1 MPGAACVHLQL
12 MSDAPK
18 PAVEEQVAK
27 RQMVQCRQPGCNEM
41 MPDDQRPAHEQA
53 CCHRMVQCGEEDC
66 DGVCTL
72 FGPTLCLAGQ
82 SLADGDG
89 TGAGLNDEELV
100 LRMYTNTHDLAAPV
114 YAASICQEE
123 FTALLRT
130 VRPWHFSGDRAP
142 FI

>member
-1 MPGAACVHLQL
+1 MRTLPWNPDRREEVQAACAAFLRAL
-12 MSDAPK
+12 AS
-18 PAVEEQVAK
+18 
-27 RQMVQCRQPGCNEM
+27 
-41 MPDDQRPAHEQA
+41 
-53 CCHRMVQCGEEDC
+53 
-66 DGVCTL
+66 
-72 FGPTLCLAGQ
+72 FG
-82 SLADGDG
+82 ADGDG

-123 FTALLRT
+123 FPALLRT